1 MIQRLPVLLAVAVRV
16 HSHIPVSYWAGR
28 RPANK
33 FLLVVG
39 VALVITAQARIL
51 MILNHHVPLGNTN
64 LKTGP
69 FLPRH
74 SFLPGELDAASPV
87 SNFLPSIPPS
97 SVLRHGVISYVG
109 WLIVLRKLQPTGPT
123 SSPGAPGVRRA
134 QQRKRHPLP
143 RATLRGDAD
152 AVNPSTA
159 RSTPPSGAAPIRRV
173 DEQ

>member
-97 SVLRHGVISYVG
+97 SSYAMALSRTWAG
-109 WLIVLRKLQPTGPT
+109 SSFYGSYSLQDPPAAR
-123 SSPGAPGVRRA
+123 AP

-143 RATLRGDAD
+143 RATSRGDAD